1 MLGNLKFNKVVLAS
15 LVLTSLAGCAAQERM
30 KEVSTNADIATDE
43 GSYALR
49 QIQEKPEVELIQR
62 SNDFFVNTTAV
73 SMTEKAKRL
82 PKLYSQ
88 QVSVNKNSKLNMVE
102 VAEVIS
108 RDIGVKVTLSPDL
121 AYNLRENGISMEA
134 PENNFFMSDA
144 SFDGGF
150 TDDSTS
156 VAPEMLAQDSTSAL
170 PPPMVTPSSSGSGEN
185 ESAAGLGSM
194 HLQYQ
199 GTLKGLLDLVGS
211 RLNVFWRHEDD
222 GVIFYQYDT
231 RNYMVAVIPGETEL
245 EASVSNESGQDG
257 GGSGTSETTTSS
269 TQSSTQSTAMT
280 GTFGVW
286 GEMQEAV
293 EAMLSETGVMAM
305 SATSGSVTVT
315 DNPMVLKRVGEYI
328 DNLNDVMT
336 RQVVVSVKV
345 YNVTRNNA
353 DALGINWDTVY
364 TALNGDYSIG
374 FDSAESSGLAGDS
387 SELTAT
393 VLSPTS
399 AFQGSNAI
407 LRALSTQGKVS
418 LVTSAS
424 VMTLN
429 NQPVPVQVA
438 QQTTYLA
445 SSGIIGSGFS
455 NDNDNGLGG
464 TGTELRPGT
473 VTTGFGMN
481 ILPRILDSQQL
492 LMQYSIDLS
501 SLDSLDDITSGSQ
514 RIQAPNI
521 STRNF
526 MQRVALQSGDS
537 LVLTGFEGV
546 SNDSFRGQTVGI
558 PNEGRAES
566 ERNMTVIVMTPM
578 LTQGVRR

>member
-1 MLGNLKFNKVVLAS
+1 MLPNLKVNKAVLAA
-15 LVLTSLAGCAAQERM
+15 LVLTGLSGCAAQERM
-30 KEVSTNADIATDE
+30 KEVASNADAATETSD
-43 GSYALR
+43 AAFR
-49 QIQEKPEVELIQR
+49 QIQKKPEVELIQR
-62 SNDFFVNTTAV
+62 SDGFFVDTRAV
-73 SMTEKAKRL
+73 SMSDKAKRL
-82 PKLYSQ
+82 PRLYQ
-88 QVSVNKNSKLNMVE
+88 QVVSVNKSGRLNMVE

-134 PENNFFMSDA
+134 IDNNLFMSN
-144 SFDGGF
+144 STF

-156 VAPEMLAQDSTSAL
+156 LAPDIAFQDSTSAL
-170 PPPMVTPSSSGSGEN
+170 PPPVSNTASGSGQN

-194 HLQYQ
+194 NLQYK
-199 GTLKGLLDLVGS
+199 GTLKGLLDMVGS

-231 RNYMVAVIPGETEL
+231 KSFMVAVIPGETDL
-245 EASVSNESGQDG
+245 EASVSNESGQS
-257 GGSGTSETTTSS
+257 GGSGNTETTTSS
-269 TQSSTQSTAMT
+269 TQSSTQSTSMS
-280 GTFGVW
+280 GKFGVW
-286 GEMQEAV
+286 DEMEDAI
-293 EAMLSETGVMAM
+293 EAMLSENGVVAL

-315 DNPMVLKRVGEYI
+315 DNPLVLKRVAEYI

-345 YNVTRNNA
+345 YNVTRSSA
-353 DALGINWDTVY
+353 DALGVNWDTVY
-364 TALNGDYSIG
+364 NALSGDYSIG
-374 FDSAESSGLAGDS
+374 FNSAEASGLAGDS
-387 SELTAT
+387 AELTAT

-399 AFQGSNAI
+399 AMRGSNAI
-407 LRALSTQGKVS
+407 LKALSTQGKVS

-438 QQTTYLA
+438 RQTTYLA

-455 NDNDNGLGG
+455 DGGEGSLGG

-481 ILPRILDSQQL
+481 VLPRILDSQQL

-501 SLDSLDDITSGSQ
+501 SLDSLDDIVSGAQ

-546 SNDSFRGQTVGI
+546 LNDSFRQQTLGV
-558 PNEGRAES
+558 PNEGRAER